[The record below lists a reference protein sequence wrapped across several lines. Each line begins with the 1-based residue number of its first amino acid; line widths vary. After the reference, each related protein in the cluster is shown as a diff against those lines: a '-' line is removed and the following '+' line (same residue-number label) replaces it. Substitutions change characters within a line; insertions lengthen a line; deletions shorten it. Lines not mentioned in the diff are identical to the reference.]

1 MHIETLPKGF
11 IYSLKEAAPCGT
23 ASPYSFYSGFFAP
36 QPAQNLPP
44 FPVWPQ
50 FGQVHSPSSWG
61 LGDPHSGQKLP
72 VFPSVPHF
80 GQVQGAGTGAAF
92 GGWGVI

>member
-1 MHIETLPKGF
+1 MYRRKRQEKGKPLPAERPPRIRF
-11 IYSLKEAAPCGT
+11 Q
-23 ASPYSFYSGFFAP
+23 SGFFAP

-50 FGQVHSPSSWG
+50 FGQVHSPSFWG